1 MRYCIVSLQ
10 DGNIYLNLHFKN
22 LKSARNYY
30 SNSLKDSKE
39 FEIRPVIED
48 DLKQTVKYYDDA
60 LKDIYH
66 AIELEKDDD
75 KLITLAYIAK
85 DVLKRRRKLKNKQR
99 GVGNTSIMLSVWKNR
114 TTILQDYGYQ
124 EGE

>member
-1 MRYCIVSLQ
+1 MRYCIVGRH
-10 DGNIYLNLHFKN
+10 DGNIYLNLYFRN
-22 LKSARNYY
+22 RTSAKNYY

-48 DLKQTVKYYDDA
+48 DLKQTIKYYDDA

-75 KLITLAYIAK
+75 RLVTLAYIAK

-99 GVGNTSIMLSVWKNR
+99 GFGNTSIMLSAWKNR

>member
-1 MRYCIVSLQ
+1 MRYCIVGLQ
-10 DGNIYLNLHFKN
+10 DGNIYLNLYFKN
-22 LKSARNYY
+22 RKSARNYY

-39 FEIRPVIED
+39 FEIRPVID
-48 DLKQTVKYYDDA
+48 DELKQTVKYYDDA

-75 KLITLAYIAK
+75 RLITLAYISK

-99 GVGNTSIMLSVWKNR
+99 GFGNTSISLSAWKNR
-114 TTILQDYGYQ
+114 TTILQDYGYL
-124 EGE
+124 EE